1 MTIPFIPTTVSL
13 IGSQGQQKKK
23 MLVQILV
30 IPIRF
35 QSLMGLLPTDHERPQ
50 EIKGGCVPSE
60 QPGKLLNWGSKEEN
74 KPQTQ

>member
-13 IGSQGQQKKK
+13 IGSQGQQKTKI
-23 MLVQILV
+23 LVQILV
-30 IPIRF
+30 IPVRF
-35 QSLMGLLPTDHERPQ
+35 QSLTGLLPTDHERPQ